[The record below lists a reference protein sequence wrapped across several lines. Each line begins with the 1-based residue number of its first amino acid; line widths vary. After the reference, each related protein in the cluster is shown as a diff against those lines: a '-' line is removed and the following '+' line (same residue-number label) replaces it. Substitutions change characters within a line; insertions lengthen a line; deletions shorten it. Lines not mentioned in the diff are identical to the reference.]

1 MINKSMLAT
10 VSVAGC
16 LLAAPAHSQDSAKWA
31 EVGGWS
37 IRVDRSIGDG
47 CYAHQSYQDGTEIRV
62 GFDMK
67 KKSIFFMIA
76 NPAWRSLEVDRLYRM
91 RLTFDDQQSY
101 NGEFRGLRMGDL
113 VWLDHSNVSAA
124 FAGDFMQRNGLR
136 VYYNG
141 ARIAGLSLRNTY
153 LAVTEVMNCQR
164 EMAGA
169 GRSGTGSQPATDPFT
184 RRPTDPFSR

>member
-1 MINKSMLAT
+1 MIDKSMLAA
-10 VSVAGC
+10 VSVAAC
-16 LLAAPAHSQDSAKWA
+16 LLAAPAQSQNSAKWG

-47 CYAHQSYQDGTEIRV
+47 CYAHQSYEDGTDVRV

-76 NPAWRSLEVDRLYRM
+76 NPAWRSLEVGKVYRM
-91 RLTFDDQQSY
+91 RLTFDEQQSY
-101 NGEFRGLRMGDL
+101 DGEFRGLKMGDW
-113 VWLDHSNVSAA
+113 VWLDHSNVSAD
-124 FAGDFMQRNGLR
+124 FASDFMQRNSLR

-141 ARIAGLSLRNTY
+141 TRIAGLSLRNRY

-164 EMAGA
+164 EMAGG
-169 GRSGTGSQPATDPFT
+169 GRSGSGSQPATDPFT
-184 RRPTDPFSR
+184 RRPADPFSR

>member
-1 MINKSMLAT
+1 MIDKSMLAT
-10 VSVAGC
+10 VSVAAC
-16 LLAAPAHSQDSAKWA
+16 LLAAPAHAQNSAKWG

-37 IRVDRSIGDG
+37 IRVDRTIGDG
-47 CYAHQSYQDGTEIRV
+47 CYAHQSYEDGTDVRV